1 MCWDIVKNQSDIQS
15 WLQPLPWQTY
25 LSLCTGSVLTTSD
38 TFKSPRHTNCQ
49 LKWTSQGILKKWSS
63 SGRNEPRLFAS
74 LLGKYLS
81 CHELKLFISC
91 PSALSS
97 ARWIMNYELAH
108 RPHLSRELQTTS
120 EKWFLVPGHDRPGS
134 CHVTHFYP
142 SDSVSKSRMSQSSNR
157 STITITTDASG
168 DCLVSLFFITNYIV
182 YMRWSLAG
190 QRPHQ
195 SSSLSDV
202 LTCLLGQSEIEY
214 IISISLFLNDP
225 LNGITWNKYIMWPAS
240 SKDFQP

>member
-1 MCWDIVKNQSDIQS
+1 MIQFRKEWTKTFCLTSGQIFELS
-15 WLQPLPWQTY
+15 WAKTLYFLPL
-25 LSLCTGSVLTTSD
+25 
-38 TFKSPRHTNCQ
+38 H
-49 LKWTSQGILKKWSS
+49 
-63 SGRNEPRLFAS
+63 
-74 LLGKYLS
+74 
-81 CHELKLFISC
+81 
-91 PSALSS
+91 SS
-97 ARWIMNYELAH
+97 ARWIMNYELLH

-157 STITITTDASG
+157 STITITTDASA

-240 SKDFQP
+240 SKTSNPNKQLWRHNCHWLTCDRRDNTD